1 MEFVINNSLK
11 LLIVE
16 KFLRWDQY
24 IHGVMVM
31 FSVTVG
37 LLMSGQLIIWLAI
50 SDDIFREHNRVENIR
65 EGGYKML
72 FKWAFIFTPAF
83 WASMLVPL
91 FFLFLGFG
99 WIDFSRGRNERY
111 YGHIIKLRTI
121 KDQLLF
127 SNAGGVLMLIPYSFV

>member
-65 EGGYKML
+65 EHGYKML
-72 FKWAFIFTPAF
+72 FKWTFIFTPAF
-83 WASMLVPL
+83 WASMLVPF

>member
-1 MEFVINNSLK
+1 
-11 LLIVE
+11 
-16 KFLRWDQY
+16 
-24 IHGVMVM
+24 MVM

-65 EGGYKML
+65 EHGYKML

-111 YGHIIKLRTI
+111 YGHIIKLRSI